1 MLGTQRSTEDNLG
14 SQFRDERRKARR
26 GQDSTE
32 EASPNCRDLAEEPQS
47 SPPQRTVS
55 PPLKQGV
62 ILARVFQTSSLYEY
76 WKSKEVLEVEET
88 THLHS
93 PCLSGLPSLWQQSR
107 PHPQFLPS
115 SSDSPAQGKFSETSS
130 LHVDFSVSMTHL
142 R

>member
-1 MLGTQRSTEDNLG
+1 M
-14 SQFRDERRKARR
+14 RRKARR

-47 SPPQRTVS
+47 SPPQRIVS
-55 PPLKQGV
+55 HPLKQGV

-76 WKSKEVLEVEET
+76 WKSKEVLEVEKT

-107 PHPQFLPS
+107 PSPQFLPS
-115 SSDSPAQGKFSETSS
+115 SSDSPAQGKFSDFLLACGLLSQYDSS
-130 LHVDFSVSMTHL
+130 QMRWELLLMPHCHGTW
-142 R
+142 